1 MAALNFDANTVAP
14 SEAFSPIPA
23 GDYNMVIS
31 HSEMKPT
38 KDGQGWYLELKLTV
52 LDGPHKG
59 RTIFDRLNLGNSNET
74 AVKIAQQTLS
84 AICHATGV
92 LQVADSGQLHDK
104 PMKVAVKVKPGTTDY
119 PDPKNEIKGYGA
131 YTGASAV
138 SAPAFAPVQPPVAAT
153 VPPAAPPVFVPQA
166 APPVAPPPVAP
177 VAPPAPPVPA
187 TVAGAPTPP
196 WMHRG

>member
-92 LQVADSGQLHDK
+92 LQVADSGQFHDK
-104 PMKVAVKVKPGTTDY
+104 PMKVAVKVKPGTTGY
-119 PDPKNEIKGYGA
+119 PDPKNEVKGYGA
-131 YTGASAV
+131 ISG
-138 SAPAFAPVQPPVAAT
+138 FAPVPPPVAAA

-177 VAPPAPPVPA
+177 VAPPAPPAPA
-187 TVAGAPTPP
+187 AAAGAPTPP
-196 WMHRG
+196 WMRQG

>member
-131 YTGASAV
+131 YMGASAV
-138 SAPAFAPVQPPVAAT
+138 SAPAFAPVAPPVAA
-153 VPPAAPPVFVPQA
+153 PAAAPPVFVPQA
-166 APPVAPPPVAP
+166 APPVAP
-177 VAPPAPPVPA
+177 VAPPAPPAPA
-187 TVAGAPTPP
+187 AAEGAPTPP
-196 WMHRG
+196 WMRQG